1 MRGKAK
7 RNGMTHG
14 ARLRAGLGPVR
25 AGCLLAAL
33 LLTGLS
39 FGAFAP
45 NVLQAIA
52 AEVPKWEPTFATQDG
67 LLTAI
72 FPESTDDA
80 ALRAAVPSLIAR
92 GVQSVNLRGLP
103 IRDIRPLAAMT
114 GLRAL
119 NLCGTRVRDFTPLAG
134 FAGLRTLSLQF
145 LPIADLAPLAGL
157 TNMRVL
163 NLGGTDIDDLTPLA
177 GMAELEDLYLA
188 VTKVRSLTPLASLRR
203 LISLNLESTKVRD
216 LRPLAEAGGLRFLT
230 LNGTLVD
237 DVRPIGGLTGLQ
249 RLDLGGTEVS
259 DVRPLSGMRNLYAL
273 NLEGTRVAD
282 VTALSDLTGLRS
294 LSLSG
299 SPVGDGQGAAK
310 PVAAPPMTP
319 AADPVLFWI
328 AQTNLSIQAAEANP
342 FQASRVLALESIAV
356 LDTIKSLAGAPA
368 YLVRLAA
375 PRGLPVGPAVS
386 AAAHRVLSQLFPERR
401 PALDDALAAALA
413 DDPPGPAQIQAMAFG
428 RTMADN
434 VLAARSG
441 DGWNAKPGLSRA
453 GNAPGQWRPTP
464 PDYLPPVEVQW
475 AFLKPF
481 ALLGPAQFRPL
492 GPPAVNSIAFWDA
505 KSVLVSL
512 GSARST
518 SRTPEQTEIALY
530 WADGPGSFTSPG
542 HWNTIATD
550 ILRPLRRGMGI
561 EAEVFAELNVALA
574 DAAVAAADTKY
585 NWWTWRP
592 VTTFAVGGDGDR
604 PIPGWMPLLETPNHP
619 SYISGHSTFS
629 GAAATVLT
637 AWFGT
642 SKFAS
647 SGPGLPGVRRVFSS
661 FQQAAEEAGDSRV
674 FGGIHFPFENT
685 DGLAVGR
692 AVGAWTLAVFQRTAE
707 ERGPMVMLDP
717 PGLSGASSMAAL
729 TGCALNNLSP
739 VTSLSAR
746 LDDGEPFSVPVDE
759 RGLFAIPA
767 PRLGAPGKHRV
778 VLTATSVTGRSHALT
793 LDVETNQTGDGLRG
807 PVLVR

>member
-1 MRGKAK
+1 
-7 RNGMTHG
+7 MTQG

-25 AGCLLAAL
+25 AACLLAAL
-33 LLTGLS
+33 LLSGLC
-39 FGAFAP
+39 FGVFSP
-45 NVLQAIA
+45 IFPLAIA
-52 AEVPKWEPTFATQDG
+52 TEAPKGEPILATHDG
-67 LLTAI
+67 LLTAT

-80 ALRAAVPSLIAR
+80 ALRAAAPGLIAR
-92 GVQSVNLRGLP
+92 GVQSVNLRGVP
-103 IRDIRPLAAMT
+103 VRDIRPLAAMT
-114 GLRAL
+114 GLLAL
-119 NLCGTRVRDFTPLAG
+119 NLCGTQVRDFTPLAA
-134 FAGLRTLSLQF
+134 FTGLRTLSLQF

-157 TNMRVL
+157 TQMRVL
-163 NLGGTDIDDLTPLA
+163 NLGGTEIHDLTPLA
-177 GMAELEDLYLA
+177 GMRDLEDLFLA
-188 VTKVRSLTPLASLRR
+188 VTQVRNLTPLASLRH

-216 LRPLAEAGGLRFLT
+216 LRPLAEAGALRFLT

-237 DVRPIGGLTGLQ
+237 DVRPLERLTGLQ
-249 RLDLGGTEVS
+249 RLDLGGTQVS

-273 NLEGTRVAD
+273 NLEGTRVSD
-282 VTALSDLTGLRS
+282 VSALSDLTGLRS

-299 SPVGDGQGAAK
+299 SRVGDGQGAVK
-310 PVAAPPMTP
+310 PVAAPSPPMTP
-319 AADPVLFWI
+319 AADPVLFWV
-328 AQTNLSIQAAEANP
+328 AQTNLTIQAAEANP
-342 FQASRVLALESIAV
+342 FQASRALAVESVAV

-368 YLVRLAA
+368 YLVRLPA

-386 AAAHRVLSQLFPERR
+386 GAAHRVLSQLFPQRR
-401 PALDDALAAALA
+401 PALDVALAAALA
-413 DDPPGPAQIQAMAFG
+413 DDPPGPAQIQAVAFG

-434 VLAARSG
+434 VLAARSA
-441 DGWNAKPGLSRA
+441 DGWNAAPGLSRA
-453 GNAPGQWRPTP
+453 GTAPGQWRPTP
-464 PDYLPPVEVQW
+464 PDYLPPIEVQW

-512 GSARST
+512 GSARSS

-530 WADGPGSFTSPG
+530 WADGPGTFTPPG
-542 HWNTIATD
+542 HWNTIAID
-550 ILRPLRRGMGI
+550 ILTPLRRGMRI

-574 DAAVAAADTKY
+574 DAAIAAADTKY

-592 VTTFAVGGDGDR
+592 VTTIAVGGDGDR
-604 PIPGWMPLLETPNHP
+604 PIPDWMPLLETPNHP

-707 ERGPMVMLDP
+707 ERGPLVMLDP
-717 PGLSGASSMAAL
+717 PVLSDASPLAAL

-746 LDDGEPFSVPVDE
+746 LDDGESFSVPVDE

-778 VLTATSVTGRSHALT
+778 VLTATSVTGRTHALT
-793 LDVETNQTGDGLRG
+793 LDVETNQTGDALRG